1 MHERSRP
8 RLSATKSFHRP
19 LDVGTAILCP
29 SASHL
34 TATMA
39 RIKATRTDASTTASV
54 LAAVAAATALVS
66 ATAGGADAAVADGG
80 STASSSTF
88 TIAPTPRAT
97 SSCLRELAA
106 GSAASEQPG
115 TRGNAKTLHGPR
127 GPTSKQP
134 KTAVAALPTSS
145 FTESARSER
154 PCDLCPK
161 ENRNGGILP
170 STMLGPFSSASGK
183 QATWAH
189 YVCAVWSPEVYWDD
203 DSRKLCNVFEACF
216 RGRRLFCAAC
226 GGRGATIGCIL
237 PTCALSFHF
246 TCLASG
252 DCFVNADDYSVYCS
266 EHAKVVDPTGA
277 KLVRAG
283 STAAR
288 EVTTMTAP
296 PEIEQALTQPSLAP
310 PMSASS
316 GCVAGLR
323 SGSSEPI
330 FLRHWRV
337 ATVTPERTFVFYERK
352 AGRILRRGDRL
363 HYRRKPSR
371 LPVSLALWM
380 QARRQE
386 VDGKPATVSRSSFGR
401 SRLWAPPLLLR
412 TIRLPMSPWK
422 AFHMARASSPEFDTG
437 VSSVPVRGGYKVAAD
452 PPLKGKGGSVVAGA
466 QAQAGCSS
474 RRGGGEGGSV
484 RHPSAATSGSR
495 CDADSVRD
503 VARRERGEASQQHG
517 PVGANHGQ
525 DDDSDGS
532 CRKTRGES
540 RGAHGVDANVGDD
553 DEDDGGSSD
562 EEESD
567 PEPPHH
573 GGGGMPTPPR
583 AAPEYPAVRKRR
595 AFYPPRQHNS
605 RRTKRAPSLD
615 NDQQPLQGSLATP
628 STPRPEWP
636 TSEKTRR
643 MKYPS
648 TPSGRDNHGG
658 GSSGHVE
665 GDAVAHE
672 PGAAVGQADVPS
684 PGHADMADIRSAGV
698 APRPTGKSSA
708 EPAVWIED
716 AEQVARGSP
725 ERQGGLSGDRR
736 SLAGPVMVPTSS
748 RLPPMPPM
756 LRTRQQPLHEA
767 SRSSGEPAA
776 VHRRRQDST
785 GQSPSG
791 ATAAASP
798 PEGGGHAPST
808 ASPVCEVI
816 IIEDSD

>member
-1 MHERSRP
+1 MNERSRP
-8 RLSATKSFHRP
+8 RLSATKSFHRS
-19 LDVGTAILCP
+19 LGVGTATLCP
-29 SASHL
+29 AASHL
-34 TATMA
+34 AATMA
-39 RIKATRTDASTTASV
+39 RIKATRTDASTTASI

-66 ATAGGADAAVADGG
+66 ATAGGEDAAAADGG
-80 STASSSTF
+80 STAPSSTF
-88 TIAPTPRAT
+88 TIAPTAIVTPSRR
-97 SSCLRELAA
+97 RELSA
-106 GSAASEQPG
+106 GSAASEQRG
-115 TRGNAKTLHGPR
+115 TRGVAKTLHGPR

-170 STMLGPFSSASGK
+170 STVLGPFSSTSGK
-183 QATWAH
+183 QVAWAH

-296 PEIEQALTQPSLAP
+296 PEIEQALTQPSFAP
-310 PMSASS
+310 PSSAVS
-316 GCVAGLR
+316 GRVAGLR

-337 ATVTPERTFVFYERK
+337 ATVMPERTFLLYERK
-352 AGRILRRGDRL
+352 TGRILRRGDRL

-380 QARRQE
+380 QARREE
-386 VDGKPATVSRSSFGR
+386 VDGKPATVSRSSFRR

-412 TIRLPMSPWK
+412 TMRLPMSPWK

-437 VSSVPVRGGYKVAAD
+437 VSSAPVRGAYEVAAD
-452 PPLKGKGGSVVAGA
+452 PSPKGKDGRNVAGA
-466 QAQAGCSS
+466 QAQAGGSS
-474 RRGGGEGGSV
+474 LRGGGEGGSV

-495 CDADSVRD
+495 CDTDSVHD
-503 VARRERGEASQQHG
+503 VACRESGEAPRQHG
-517 PVGANHGQ
+517 TVGSDHGE
-525 DDDSDGS
+525 DDDSDGF

-562 EEESD
+562 EEETD

-573 GGGGMPTPPR
+573 DDGGMPTPPR
-583 AAPEYPAVRKRR
+583 AAPEFPSVRKCRD
-595 AFYPPRQHNS
+595 FYLPRQHNS
-605 RRTKRAPSLD
+605 RRTKRSPSLD
-615 NDQQPLQGSLATP
+615 NDQQPLKGSLAIP
-628 STPRPEWP
+628 STQRPEWS
-636 TSEKTRR
+636 TSEKRRR

-648 TPSGRDNHGG
+648 TPRGRDNHGG

-665 GDAVAHE
+665 EDAVAHE
-672 PGAAVGQADVPS
+672 PGAAVGQADAPS
-684 PGHADMADIRSAGV
+684 PGQADMADIRSAGV
-698 APRPTGKSSA
+698 APRATGKSSP
-708 EPAVWIED
+708 ESAVWIAD
-716 AEQVARGSP
+716 AEQDARGSP
-725 ERQGGLSGDRR
+725 ERQGGLHGYRR
-736 SLAGPVMVPTSS
+736 IPAGPVMVPTSS
-748 RLPPMPPM
+748 RLPPLPPM
-756 LRTRQQPLHEA
+756 QRKRQQPLHEA
-767 SRSSGEPAA
+767 STSSGEPAA

-785 GQSPSG
+785 GQSSSG
-791 ATAAASP
+791 AAAAASA

-808 ASPVCEVI
+808 ASPVCDVI